1 MSSPLVHMHDCSPA
15 PSDTTNGYTAD
26 NPNATTHEAYPP
38 ISPGSAASIMGQSQ
52 DLDETIRGMAYGLIS
67 TIYKRTIG
75 YEVGKIEANA
85 RIKECN
91 EEIAGLQVRLAQL
104 EGSADAYEKPE
115 GFSINNGRI
124 ANLIPLN
131 NGLFV
136 PAKWVRQ
143 RSDTKVELLAGREP
157 GEHRYVVELYAQ
169 PDYTLDKLVGPL
181 PIWFLQLLH
190 GPGAAFLTLTDAVE
204 KLCNWQLE
212 AKVYRYRELDNTRRN
227 IAAQLDSIRAEL
239 DLQEE
244 HLAACRFRLEAS
256 RLADRVKNLEGRSFP
271 RCYPTQLGCSS
282 TGKKP
287 KARFVDDSGESF

>member
-1 MSSPLVHMHDCSPA
+1 
-15 PSDTTNGYTAD
+15 
-26 NPNATTHEAYPP
+26 
-38 ISPGSAASIMGQSQ
+38 MGQYQ
-52 DLDETIRGMAYGLIS
+52 DLDETIRGVAYGLIS
-67 TIYKRTIG
+67 TVYKRTIG
-75 YEVGKIEANA
+75 YEVGKMEANA
-85 RIKECN
+85 RIKECD
-91 EEIAGLQVRLAQL
+91 EEIAGLQVQLAQL
-104 EGSADAYEKPE
+104 EGAVDAYEKPE
-115 GFSINNGRI
+115 GFSINDGRI

-143 RSDTKVELLAGREP
+143 RSDTKVELLAGRDP

-169 PDYTLDKLVGPL
+169 PDYTLDEPAGPL
-181 PIWFLQLLH
+181 PVWFLQLLR

-204 KLCNWQLE
+204 KLCDWQLE
-212 AKVYRYRELDNTRRN
+212 AEVYRYRELDDTRCD

-244 HLAACRFRLEAS
+244 QLAACRYRIEAS

-271 RCYPTQLGCSS
+271 RRYPTHLGRSS

-287 KARFVDDSGESF
+287 KARFVDDSGEPF